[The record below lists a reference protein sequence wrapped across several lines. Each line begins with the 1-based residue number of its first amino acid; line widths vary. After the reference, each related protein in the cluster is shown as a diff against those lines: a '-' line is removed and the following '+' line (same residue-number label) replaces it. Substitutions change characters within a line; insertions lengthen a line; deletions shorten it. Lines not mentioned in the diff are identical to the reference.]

1 MSTYREKSRKSDFE
15 SFANKI
21 FTGIKELIPEYAEKR
36 AIWELFQNAL
46 DVIEK
51 NGIIIIEKTV
61 IGFKFSHNGKPFKDD
76 NIGALI
82 KQYSSGKTY
91 GDNGEEVGQY
101 GTGFISTHVYGK
113 NIKINGNIKL
123 DDGTYRDLENFNLI
137 RNSTSPELLT
147 LELLRQDDYISDLCD
162 NIEKKIE
169 FPQNNITSFEYIA
182 SEINKSSI
190 NKMFEYIHTVL
201 PYIFCFT
208 TKLDEV
214 IVKENTNDYI
224 YKKIS
229 NENNQL
235 ILLKNSTRIVIDY
248 LSNTDKSIKIVTP
261 QKNNKFNELPRLFLY
276 YPLLDT
282 IETGINFLIHARD
295 FKPNKERD
303 FLLKQN
309 NNEEVKNDVER
320 NKGILEDAF
329 DLINKK
335 VLEDDNVDF
344 IEFVK
349 VSFVDSDVEFEKSI
363 KQNYINIISRLERI
377 NVAGNQKRIEEI
389 NFFDSELLEKGDD
402 FLKSFD

>member
-61 IGFKFSHNGKPFKDD
+61 IGFKFSHNGKPFNHD
-76 NIGALI
+76 NVGALI

-190 NKMFEYIHTVL
+190 NKMFEYSKIINLTGHASVGNMHQDSRIST
-201 PYIFCFT
+201 IKFDANI
-208 TKLDEV
+208 DEMH
-214 IVKENTNDYI
+214 NDSSADI
-224 YKKIS
+224 IKHMGKV
-229 NENNQL
+229 NEMHGF
-235 ILLKNSTRIVIDY
+235 SV
-248 LSNTDKSIKIVTP
+248 
-261 QKNNKFNELPRLFLY
+261 
-276 YPLLDT
+276 
-282 IETGINFLIHARD
+282 
-295 FKPNKERD
+295 
-303 FLLKQN
+303 
-309 NNEEVKNDVER
+309 
-320 NKGILEDAF
+320 
-329 DLINKK
+329 
-335 VLEDDNVDF
+335 
-344 IEFVK
+344 
-349 VSFVDSDVEFEKSI
+349 
-363 KQNYINIISRLERI
+363 
-377 NVAGNQKRIEEI
+377 IEEMHDNTI
-389 NFFDSELLEKGDD
+389 VNKMFDKIG
-402 FLKSFD
+402 KVT